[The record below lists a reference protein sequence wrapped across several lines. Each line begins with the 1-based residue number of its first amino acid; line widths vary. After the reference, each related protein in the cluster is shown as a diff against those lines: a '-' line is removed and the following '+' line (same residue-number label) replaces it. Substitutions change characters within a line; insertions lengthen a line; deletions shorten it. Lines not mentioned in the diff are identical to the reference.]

1 MRSHPAD
8 SATSQMARQTLL
20 LHNLPLVQSIVTK
33 TLRSRPHLLS
43 GPAGGSGGGSASPSS
58 SELQVGAALTKDD
71 LLHEGTIGLA
81 EALDKY
87 DFSYSDLSVT
97 EHTSST
103 APKGAR
109 LGTYATYWIRGRIL
123 RAIQSREH
131 AFRFPERV
139 LQASHRLVK
148 AAKEL
153 GLEWSTVVELKDA
166 SKKNRLRVALCDA
179 AGISTEFLFQEAI
192 RVRTISKSGMPTQ
205 LESWMSLS
213 PKSVE
218 QQQEEEEFLL
228 EMEEMGPQHTLDTL
242 SKFLDSREVQ
252 VLSLRYGLVSA
263 EEGGDTEVQAS
274 SSPQAAVFRDYEAE
288 AEDDLFGPNGILA
301 HYSAVP
307 VEERQ
312 PAVIAS
318 KTASAAAASITSN
331 ITTTSSQ
338 TTVPSLANT
347 PTLLPFKDIG
357 KKMTLSG
364 EYCRRLC
371 SAALDKLT
379 RAVEEGRLA
388 ESDFSLGW

>member
-218 QQQEEEEFLL
+218 QQQEEEELLL

-274 SSPQAAVFRDYEAE
+274 SSTQAAVFRDYEAE

-318 KTASAAAASITSN
+318 NTASAAAASITSN
-331 ITTTSSQ
+331 ITTPSSQ

>member
-43 GPAGGSGGGSASPSS
+43 GPAGGSGGGSASLSS

-331 ITTTSSQ
+331 ITAPSSQ